1 MWWKVAALSGALGVA
16 MGAFGAH
23 GLQDALEGTDLLD
36 IWSTASRYHLVHALA
51 LLGVAAH
58 PGSAKW
64 SGWLFV
70 VGTVLFCGSL
80 YSMVLLYV
88 LTGHKYGV
96 LGAITPFGGIS
107 FIVAGLSLGWTT
119 TRRVGRS

>member
-1 MWWKVAALSGALGVA
+1 MVEGSGTFRSSRGR
-16 MGAFGAH
+16 H
-23 GLQDALEGTDLLD
+23 GRIWGP
-36 IWSTASRYHLVHALA
+36 WSTGCLGGHGPVGHLVHGVHALA

-107 FIVAGLSLGWTT
+107 FILAWLSLGWTT